1 MTLRFFGALMKHKG
15 LLVVLI
21 LGLAVRLTYL
31 AEYSQTPAWDQLT
44 VDNWYHHHWAETV
57 ADGNVLGDTTYFRAP
72 LYSLCLGALYY
83 LFGVSLWTARL
94 FGLIIG
100 LASIVMTYLLA
111 RRISGNRVAW
121 GAAALQALFPAVIYF
136 ESELLLDPMFC
147 LLTQLAVHRFLIWLE
162 SRQGRDIMGTGL
174 LFGLAA
180 ITRPTVLIAVPLVV
194 IWMIVRPGQRS
205 STATS
210 TTGQIGLFLCG
221 LAICVMPV
229 SIRNLMV
236 AGDPVL
242 IASQGGINLFIGNND
257 AADGLS
263 ATLPEPLG
271 HNWTLR
277 QIRQIAETDRG
288 GPLKPGEISDYW
300 RDRAIAWIL
309 SHPGMFL
316 ELYAKRIGYQLVDRE
331 ISNNRQLGSHF
342 ASLGTL
348 RYNPLSF
355 GVVLPLTL
363 LGLIGLYR
371 RNEPAQFIMVLLV
384 VYSLVMAMFF
394 VNARFRLPLLPYYFV
409 FAVAGVCW
417 VIEIAR
423 QRPLLLIGPA
433 LAATA
438 AAWFSFSPPMSYPQQ
453 RSSQHLM
460 SRGLYQYDQ
469 GEYQNAL
476 TTFQQAAALD
486 PTFPETNLSLGAC
499 FFRMGQE
506 DSASFYFDREI
517 ALHPQRP
524 KAYHNLASLHLVNGR
539 FTDALHL
546 TNQALTLAPYSVP
559 ANIIKLRALAA
570 DPTVTIDSLWRAVE
584 TAAWATDET
593 LIVLNWGASMLARDG
608 CNPTVEKCLHRAE
621 RAVPPPIETDDHAF
635 HANSRHRRPAFNLE
649 RAKTCYL
656 LGYCA
661 GVKGDF
667 EAAIGHSLK
676 ALRLDPQLAEAY
688 VNLYSGYLSSGRL
701 VEADSVLT
709 EASHLFPKHDQ
720 IRELRLR

>member
-1 MTLRFFGALMKHKG
+1 MVLGFFAALRKHKG
-15 LLVVLI
+15 LLIVLV

-31 AEYSQTPAWDQLT
+31 AEYSQAPVWNQLT
-44 VDNWYHHHWAETV
+44 VDNWYHHHWAETI
-57 ADGNVLGDTTYFRAP
+57 ANGNVLGDTTYFRAP
-72 LYSLCLGALYY
+72 LYSLFLGALYY
-83 LFGVSLWTARL
+83 LFGASLWTARL
-94 FGLIIG
+94 FGLVIG

-111 RRISGNRVAW
+111 QRISGNKLAW

-162 SRQGRDIMGTGL
+162 SRHTRDIMGTGL

-180 ITRPTVLIAVPLVV
+180 ITRPTVLIAVPLIV
-194 IWMIVRPGQRS
+194 IWMIVRPSQRS
-205 STATS
+205 SAVASTA
-210 TTGQIGLFLCG
+210 GQIGLFLCG
-221 LAICVMPV
+221 LAICVIPV

-257 AADGLS
+257 TADGLS
-263 ATLPEPLG
+263 AILPEPLG

-277 QIRQIAETDRG
+277 QIRQIAETDQG

-309 SHPGMFL
+309 SHPGKFL
-316 ELYAKRIGYQLVDRE
+316 ELYAKRVGYQLVDRE
-331 ISNNRQLGSHF
+331 ISNNRQVGPHF
-342 ASLGTL
+342 ASLGIL

-355 GVVLPLTL
+355 GVIFPLA
-363 LGLIGLYR
+363 LIGLIAQYR
-371 RNEPAQFIMVLLV
+371 RNESAQFIMVLLI
-384 VYSLVMAMFF
+384 VYSLAMAFFF

-409 FAVAGVCW
+409 FAIAGVCR
-417 VIEIAR
+417 ITEIAR
-423 QRPLLLIGPA
+423 QRPWLLIGPA
-433 LAATA
+433 SIAVAAV
-438 AAWFSFSPPMSYPQQ
+438 WFSFSPPMSYPQQ
-453 RSSQHLM
+453 RSSQNLM

-469 GEYQNAL
+469 GKYQDAL
-476 TTFQQAAALD
+476 TTYRQAAALD

-517 ALHPQRP
+517 TLHPQRP

-539 FTDALHL
+539 YTEALHL
-546 TNQALTLAPYSVP
+546 TSQALTLAPYSVP

-570 DPTVTIDSLWRAVE
+570 DPTITIDSLWRAVE
-584 TAAWATDET
+584 TATYATDEA
-593 LIVLNWGASMLARDG
+593 LIVLNWGASILARDG

-621 RAVPPPIETDDHAF
+621 RAVPPPIETDDQAF
-635 HANSRHRRPAFNLE
+635 HANSSNRQQAFNIE
-649 RAKTCYL
+649 RAKTYYL

-661 GVKGDF
+661 GVEGYF
-667 EAAIGHSLK
+667 ETAISYSLK
-676 ALRLDPQLAEAY
+676 ALSLDPLLAEAY
-688 VNLYSGYLSSGRL
+688 INLYSGYLSTGRL
-701 VEADSVLT
+701 VTADSVLT
-709 EASHLFPKHDQ
+709 EAANRFPEHNQ
-720 IRELRLR
+720 IRKLRLR